1 MQFCNLPLYLGAHY
15 SRLKHEE
22 GYGTKLFT
30 VKLRVEGSQSFKR
43 NHVLFVKVRENLAA
57 PWVDVNTGLQVPFSS
72 SIQVTANQLSAL
84 DLDSEA
90 KELRFKVFIAS
101 PVLSERSLQKG

>member
-1 MQFCNLPLYLGAHY
+1 
-15 SRLKHEE
+15 
-22 GYGTKLFT
+22 
-30 VKLRVEGSQSFKR
+30 VEGSQSFKR
-43 NHVLFVKVRENLAA
+43 NHVLYVMVRENLAA

-90 KELRFKVFIAS
+90 KELHFKVFIS
-101 PVLSERSLQKG
+101 SLVESHGSLSKG

>member
-1 MQFCNLPLYLGAHY
+1 MRLYGIIIY
-15 SRLKHEE
+15 CRLKHEE

-43 NHVLFVKVRENLAA
+43 NHVLFVTVRENLAA

-90 KELRFKVFIAS
+90 KELRFKVFISFRVAS
-101 PVLSERSLQKG
+101 QWCLQRG